1 MKVVYLY
8 FFLLIPTL
16 LGDIPIKKAG
26 ELKGILSSKGDA
38 WVEVIEDDGL
48 LNRYLAEWEGG
59 SPSRGG
65 GFHLKS
71 LEKFKEL
78 VVGNRVYLD
87 WFWDGHLRVK
97 KIKHIKPFKTAGVF
111 NGVLIKKGD
120 KWIDVEHE
128 ENLTTWRFY
137 ARWKGGLPEDGGAYH
152 PKTLEFL
159 KNFEINDPV
168 SFLWSYDYRP
178 RIERFIE
185 QEKDDVFI
193 PFYEGKSAPAFPQ
206 TPEFPTPATN
216 PFDQAPETNPFDQV
230 KPASNPFD
238 QLPNSNPFDQLPA
251 ARNPFEQSTITPANP
266 FDTTSP
272 KAGNPFDNLS
282 DSKNSSG
289 NPFDHVPK
297 EKTKEVNP
305 FENMPLP
312 GNPFDAIPEK

>member
-87 WFWDGHLRVK
+87 WFLDGHLRVK

-289 NPFDHVPK
+289 NPFDHVTK